1 MRGALFE
8 PRTSPAHPRH
18 IPGLR
23 GLQRRIGGGQWFF
36 LRSKSGGQTG
46 ADSLSA
52 RPIVKPDMADSR
64 DVAALCVQWPA
75 NESRAGDQA
84 LHCDRLA
91 SATQV
96 VQAHGGQVDPAS
108 TQALQAIFGG
118 GSAQADHTDH
128 TDHTERAVRCGLA
141 LLDLAA
147 AGAPLRMGVHTGP
160 MAAHLAACLAHAAPP
175 GRLRLSLQAAAQ
187 VRERFDIEVPAPL
200 AVAGLQMPLHAGLLR
215 PARLQ
220 SLQPADDV
228 RTPLVGR
235 QPELAALQAAFQ
247 RLFDT
252 RHDSC
257 QARALTV
264 LAEPGIGKSRLL
276 REFAAWAQAQP
287 VAFHVLRG
295 KASPQD
301 EGQPFGLLGG
311 LLRSFCQIDGDSTS
325 EAARARLEQAIVPW
339 FMPWFVQDEGA
350 DLAESQAHVLGHLI
364 GIDFADSRHL
374 QGLLSAPQQIRQL
387 AFNAAAQLL
396 RRLSAAGG
404 APVLLQIEDLH
415 WADSDTLDFLD
426 HLLKANHDIAMLIVS
441 TARPTLSDRRP
452 AWARSAG
459 PHTRLNLGP
468 LDPAAGQ
475 QLAAQLLKRLPQIPP
490 ALLARV
496 VDATQGNPFCI
507 EERVRLLIDLGVIQ
521 AGIGDWSVSMA
532 KLRAAK
538 LPKTLAG
545 VLTARLNLLPAA
557 ERRALQQASVIGP
570 VFLQGALLALGA
582 GAARAMR
589 GLMQRELTLAHA
601 WVGAAGAAAGDGAAQ
616 FSFKHQLLQ
625 QLAYDTLPSP
635 TRRTLHGK
643 LARWLVT
650 LTGPQASEV
659 LGLTAHHF
667 EQAGDDEQAAAQHT
681 RAAEHAASRFAL
693 DALATHAQRG
703 LALLD
708 TLAVSPDRRELRWR
722 LLRMRTSMMEHGS
735 QGAQLRADLDAQSA
749 LAEELADDTK
759 RALAGQRQSQLAM
772 LTADFA
778 GMKAA
783 ALHTM
788 ACAARADQQAL
799 RLAALRTLAL
809 AHCYLRDWDAGLRLA
824 QQCLVQARE
833 LGLLRIEAACM
844 NTLSMVAQKRQDPV
858 ARLRWNEQALPLHQQ
873 LDDRRQTAIALTNLG
888 DGWLE
893 LGELSVGRRYCEE
906 ALRLATAVGHRFSE
920 CHALCNLS
928 KLERWLGNGPQALA
942 LARAALE
949 AALALGVPQLEQ
961 MALKRLGNAQWITGD
976 RAAAAEAF
984 EQARAQALKHKMA
997 QPDDAS
1003 AGLARLAL
1011 ADGDLAGA
1019 LRQVQH
1025 VLDRAAASGYAHDAE
1040 HPHQVD
1046 LVCHLVL
1053 SSAGDP
1059 RADAWLQR
1067 AHGQLLTV
1075 AATIS
1080 DASLREGFLNN
1091 IPDHRAILAA
1101 WALHEQEVA
1110 ADPGTLAQ

>member
-1 MRGALFE
+1 M
-8 PRTSPAHPRH
+8 
-18 IPGLR
+18 
-23 GLQRRIGGGQWFF
+23 
-36 LRSKSGGQTG
+36 
-46 ADSLSA
+46 
-52 RPIVKPDMADSR
+52 KP
-64 DVAALCVQWPA
+64 DVAALQAVTALCVQRSA
-75 NESRAGDQA
+75 NESRPGGRA
-84 LHCDRLA
+84 LGSDWLA

-108 TQALQAIFGG
+108 NQEINAIFGAE
-118 GSAQADHTDH
+118 SAQSDS
-128 TDHTERAVRCGLA
+128 TERAVRCALA
-141 LLDLAA
+141 LLDLALLDLEE
-147 AGAPLRMGVHTGP
+147 AGASLRMGVHTGP
-160 MAAHLAACLAHAAPP
+160 MAAHLATCLAHAAPP
-175 GRLRLSLQAAAQ
+175 GRLRMSLHAAAQ
-187 VRERFDIEVPAPL
+187 LRGHFDVDVPAPL
-200 AVAGLQMPLHAGLLR
+200 AVAALQAPVHTVLLR
-215 PARLQ
+215 QL
-220 SLQPADDV
+220 SLQRLEADKPV
-228 RTPLVGR
+228 RTLLVGR
-235 QPELAALQAAFQ
+235 QPELAALQAAFR
-247 RLFDT
+247 RLHDT
-252 RHDSC
+252 GNNTP
-257 QARALTV
+257 QPRALTV

-276 REFAAWAQAQP
+276 REFSAWTQAQP

-295 KASPQD
+295 SATAQT
-301 EGQPFGLLGG
+301 EGQPFSLLGG
-311 LLRSFCQIDGDSTS
+311 LLRSFCQIDIGSTS

-339 FMPWFVQDEGA
+339 FVLDDGA
-350 DLAESQAHVLGHLI
+350 DLAQSHAHVLGHLI

-374 QGLLSAPQQIRQL
+374 QDLLSAPQQIRQL

-396 RRLSAAGG
+396 RRLGAAGG
-404 APVLLQIEDLH
+404 APVLLLIEDLH
-415 WADSDTLDFLD
+415 WADSDTLNFLD
-426 HLLKANHDIAMLIVS
+426 HLLKVNHDVAMLIVAS
-441 TARPTLSDRRP
+441 GRPSLADRRP
-452 AWARSAG
+452 TWARSAG
-459 PHTRLNLGP
+459 LHTRLDLVPLGP
-468 LDPAAGQ
+468 EAGL
-475 QLAAQLLKRLPQIPP
+475 QLAAQLLSRLPQVPP
-490 ALLARV
+490 ALLTRV
-496 VDATQGNPFCI
+496 VAATQGNPFCM

-521 AGIGDWSVSMA
+521 VGIGDWSVNIA
-532 KLRAAK
+532 KLRAVK

-545 VLTARLNLLPAA
+545 VLSARLNLLPAA

-582 GAARAMR
+582 GAAQAMR
-589 GLMQRELTLAHA
+589 GLMQRELTLAHGSA
-601 WVGAAGAAAGDGAAQ
+601 GAAGAAGAAGGDGAAG

-650 LTGPQASEV
+650 LTGPQANEV

-708 TLAVSPDRRELRWR
+708 TLAVSPGNRELRWR
-722 LLRMRTSMMEHGS
+722 LLRMRTSVMEHGS
-735 QGAQLRADLDAQSA
+735 HGDQMRADLDAQTA
-749 LAEELADDTK
+749 LADELADDTK
-759 RALAGQRQSQLAM
+759 RAQAGQRQSQFAM

-778 GMKAA
+778 AMKAA

-788 ACAARADQQAL
+788 ACAARADQPAL

-809 AHCYLRDWDAGLRLA
+809 ADCYLGDWDAGQRLA
-824 QQCLVQARE
+824 QQCLEQARA
-833 LGLLRIEAACM
+833 LGLVRIQTACM
-844 NTLSMVAQKRQDPV
+844 NTLSMVALKRQDPV
-858 ARLRWNEQALPLHQQ
+858 ACLRWQEVAEPLHRQLGDTRQQ
-873 LDDRRQTAIALTNLG
+873 AIVLSNLG
-888 DGWLE
+888 DCWLGV
-893 LGELSVGRRYCEE
+893 GELSLGRRYCVE
-906 ALRLATAVGHRFSE
+906 ALQLARSVGHRFSE

-928 KLERWLGNGPQALA
+928 KLERWLGNAVQAVA

-949 AALALGVPQLEQ
+949 AALAVGVPQLEQ
-961 MALKRLGNAQWITGD
+961 MALKRLGHGQWIAGD

-984 EQARAQALKHKMA
+984 EQARAQALKHKLS
-997 QPDDAS
+997 QLDDAS

-1019 LRQVQH
+1019 LRHVQS

-1040 HPHQVD
+1040 HPHQVS

-1053 SSAGDP
+1053 SSAADP

-1091 IPDHRAILAA
+1091 IPEHRAILAA
-1101 WALHEQEVA
+1101 WALHDQERA
-1110 ADPGTLAQ
+1110 ADPGTLAR

>member
-1 MRGALFE
+1 MHSMA
-8 PRTSPAHPRH
+8 A
-18 IPGLR
+18 
-23 GLQRRIGGGQWFF
+23 
-36 LRSKSGGQTG
+36 
-46 ADSLSA
+46 
-52 RPIVKPDMADSR
+52 PDDA
-64 DVAALCVQWPA
+64 AALCVLWPA
-75 NESRAGDQA
+75 HESGADDGA
-84 LHCDRLA
+84 LISDRL
-91 SATQV
+91 SGATQV

-108 TQALQAIFGG
+108 TPALTAIFGLE
-118 GSAQADHTDH
+118 SAPANP
-128 TDHTERAVRCGLA
+128 TERAVRCGLS
-141 LLDLAA
+141 LLDQGA
-147 AGAPLRMGVHTGP
+147 AGASLRMGAHTGP
-160 MAAHLAACLAHAAPP
+160 LAAHLAACLAHAAPP
-175 GRLRLSLQAAAQ
+175 GRLRLSLHAAAQ
-187 VRERFDIEVPAPL
+187 VRGLFSVEAPAPL
-200 AVAGLQMPLHAGLLR
+200 AVAGLQVPLHTGLLR
-215 PARLQ
+215 QVRRQ
-220 SLQPADDV
+220 SLQADDDL

-235 QPELAALQAAFQ
+235 QPELAVLQAAFRQ
-247 RLFDT
+247 LFVT
-252 RHDSC
+252 R
-257 QARALTV
+257 QPRALTL

-276 REFAAWAQAQP
+276 REFTAWARAQQ
-287 VAFHVLRG
+287 VAFHVLHGR
-295 KASPQD
+295 ASAQT

-311 LLRSFCQIDGDSTS
+311 LLRSFCQIDIDSTS
-325 EAARARLEQAIVPW
+325 DAARARLEQAIVPW
-339 FMPWFVQDEGA
+339 FVQDDGA
-350 DLAESQAHVLGHLI
+350 DLAESHAHVLGHLI
-364 GIDFADSRHL
+364 GIDFSDSRHL
-374 QGLLSAPQQIRQL
+374 QGMLSAPQQIRQL
-387 AFNAAAQLL
+387 AFDAAAQLL

-404 APVLLQIEDLH
+404 APVLLLIEDLH

-426 HLLKANHDIAMLIVS
+426 HLLKRNHDTALLIVC
-441 TARPTLSDRRP
+441 TARPTLANRRP
-452 AWARSAG
+452 AWAHSAG
-459 PHTRLNLGP
+459 VHTRLDLVPLGP
-468 LDPAAGQ
+468 AAAL

-490 ALLARV
+490 ALLDRV
-496 VDATQGNPFCI
+496 VAAAQGNPFCI
-507 EERVRLLIDLGVIQ
+507 EERVLLLIDLGVVQ

-532 KLRAAK
+532 KLRATK

-557 ERRALQQASVIGP
+557 QRRALQQASVIGP

-582 GAARAMR
+582 GAAQAMR
-589 GLMQRELTLAHA
+589 GLIQRELTLAHGPM
-601 WVGAAGAAAGDGAAQ
+601 GAMGTMGSAGAASAASAASAAADDGAAK

-650 LTGPQASEV
+650 LTGPQANEV
-659 LGLTAHHF
+659 LGLSAHHF

-708 TLAVSPDRRELRWR
+708 TLAASLSNRELRWR
-722 LLRMRTSMMEHGS
+722 LLRMRTSMMEHGI
-735 QGAQLRADLDAQSA
+735 QGDQLKADLDAQSA

-759 RALAGQRQSQLAM
+759 RAQAGQRQSQLAM

-788 ACAARADQQAL
+788 ACAARADQHAL

-809 AHCYLRDWDAGLRLA
+809 AHCYLGDWDAGQRLA
-824 QQCLVQARE
+824 QQCLVQAHD
-833 LGLLRIEAACM
+833 LGLLRIETACM
-844 NTLSMVAQKRQDPV
+844 NTLSMVALKRQDPV

-893 LGELSVGRRYCEE
+893 LGELSLGRRYCEE
-906 ALRLATAVGHRFSE
+906 ALRLATAVGHRLSE

-928 KLERWLGNGPQALA
+928 KLERWLGNGPQAVA
-942 LARAALE
+942 LARAALDV
-949 AALALGVPQLEQ
+949 ALAVGVPQLEQ
-961 MALKRLGNAQWITGD
+961 MALKRLGNAQWMVGD

-984 EQARAQALKHKMA
+984 ERARAQALKHKMA

-1019 LRQVQH
+1019 LCQVQQ
-1025 VLDRAAASGYAHDAE
+1025 VLDRAVASGYAHAAE

-1046 LVCHLVL
+1046 LICHLVL

-1067 AHGQLLTV
+1067 AHGHLRTV

-1080 DASLREGFLNN
+1080 DASLRDGFLNN

-1110 ADPGTLAQ
+1110 ADPGTLTQ

>member
-1 MRGALFE
+1 MAALQAV
-8 PRTSPAHPRH
+8 T
-18 IPGLR
+18 
-23 GLQRRIGGGQWFF
+23 
-36 LRSKSGGQTG
+36 
-46 ADSLSA
+46 
-52 RPIVKPDMADSR
+52 
-64 DVAALCVQWPA
+64 ALCVRWSA
-75 NESRAGDQA
+75 NESRSGGRA
-84 LHCDRLA
+84 LGSDWLA

-108 TQALQAIFGG
+108 NHEINAIFGAE
-118 GSAQADHTDH
+118 SAQADSP
-128 TDHTERAVRCGLA
+128 ERAVRCALA
-141 LLDLAA
+141 LLDLDA
-147 AGAPLRMGVHTGP
+147 AGASLRMGVHTGP
-160 MAAHLAACLAHAAPP
+160 MAAHLATCLAHAAPP
-175 GRLRLSLQAAAQ
+175 GRLRLSLHAAAQ
-187 VRERFDIEVPAPL
+187 VRGHFDVEVPAPL
-200 AVAGLQMPLHAGLLR
+200 AVAGLQEPVHTGLLR
-215 PARLQ
+215 QVSLQRLQ
-220 SLQPADDV
+220 ADEPV

-235 QPELAALQAAFQ
+235 QPELAALQAAFR
-247 RLFDT
+247 RLHDT
-252 RHDSC
+252 L
-257 QARALTV
+257 QPRALTV

-276 REFAAWAQAQP
+276 REFSAWARAQP

-295 KASPQD
+295 SATAQT
-301 EGQPFGLLGG
+301 EGQPFSLLGG
-311 LLRSFCQIDGDSTS
+311 LLRSFCQIDIGSTS

-339 FMPWFVQDEGA
+339 FVLDDGA
-350 DLAESQAHVLGHLI
+350 DLAQSHAHVLGHLI

-396 RRLSAAGG
+396 RRLGAAGG
-404 APVLLQIEDLH
+404 APMLLQIEDLH

-426 HLLKANHDIAMLIVS
+426 HLLKVNHDVAMLIVS
-441 TARPTLSDRRP
+441 SGRPSLADRRP

-459 PHTRLNLGP
+459 VHTRLDLIPLGP
-468 LDPAAGQ
+468 QAGL
-475 QLAAQLLKRLPQIPP
+475 QLAAQLLNRLPQVPP
-490 ALLARV
+490 ALLTRV
-496 VDATQGNPFCI
+496 VAATQGNPFCM

-521 AGIGDWSVSMA
+521 VGIGDWSVNIA

-545 VLTARLNLLPAA
+545 VLSARLNLLPAA

-582 GAARAMR
+582 GAAQAMR
-589 GLMQRELTLAHA
+589 GLMQRELTLAHGPA
-601 WVGAAGAAAGDGAAQ
+601 AAAGGVGAADLAGAAGAAGDYGAAG

-650 LTGPQASEV
+650 LTGPQANEV

-708 TLAVSPDRRELRWR
+708 TLAVSPGNRELRWR
-722 LLRMRTSMMEHGS
+722 LLRMRTSVMEHGS
-735 QGAQLRADLDAQSA
+735 HGDQMRADLDAQTA
-749 LAEELADDTK
+749 LADELADDAK
-759 RALAGQRQSQLAM
+759 RALAGQRQSQFAM

-778 GMKAA
+778 AMKAA

-788 ACAARADQQAL
+788 ACAARADQPAL

-809 AHCYLRDWDAGLRLA
+809 ADCYLGDWDAGQRLA
-824 QQCLVQARE
+824 QQCLEQARA
-833 LGLLRIEAACM
+833 LGLVRIQTACM
-844 NTLSMVAQKRQDPV
+844 NTLSMVALKRQDPV
-858 ARLRWNEQALPLHQQ
+858 ACLRWQEMAEPLHRQLGDTRQQ
-873 LDDRRQTAIALTNLG
+873 AIVLSNLG
-888 DGWLE
+888 DSWLG
-893 LGELSVGRRYCEE
+893 LGELSLGRRYCEE
-906 ALRLATAVGHRFSE
+906 ALLLARSVGHRFSE

-928 KLERWLGNGPQALA
+928 KLERWLGNAVQAVA

-949 AALALGVPQLEQ
+949 AALTVGVPQLEQ
-961 MALKRLGNAQWITGD
+961 MALKRLGHGQWIAGD

-984 EQARAQALKHKMA
+984 EQARTQALKHKLS
-997 QPDDAS
+997 QLDDAS

-1019 LRQVQH
+1019 LRHVQSA
-1025 VLDRAAASGYAHDAE
+1025 LDRAAANGYAHDAE
-1040 HPHQVD
+1040 HPHQVN

-1053 SSAGDP
+1053 SSAADP

-1091 IPDHRAILAA
+1091 IPEHRAILAA
-1101 WALHEQEVA
+1101 WALHEQELA
-1110 ADPGTLAQ
+1110 ADPGTLAR